1 MKSLNFLKNNRKF
14 NQALGTLSLGANLD
28 KIMYLGKNK
37 LNNPAQYER
46 DRDRNLE
53 VKSSA
58 VWVTFFELDGL
69 INKSALAR
77 QYFGRSQ
84 GWLSQ
89 KLNGCTSH
97 NVRQRFSAEEYHELA
112 EAFRDIARR
121 LNAHADEIDA
131 AAMDPADTDSL

>member
-1 MKSLNFLKNNRKF
+1 
-14 NQALGTLSLGANLD
+14 
-28 KIMYLGKNK
+28 MYLGKKK
-37 LNNPAQYER
+37 LHDPAQYER
-46 DRDRNLE
+46 DRVRNLE

-58 VWVTFFELDGL
+58 VWLAFFELDSML
-69 INKSALAR
+69 NKSALAR

-89 KLNGCTSH
+89 KLNGCISH
-97 NVRQRFSAEEYHELA
+97 SVRQRFSAGEYHELA

-131 AAMDPADTDSL
+131 AAMDPAPAD